1 MSRSVNWR
9 LEPGNPKVTAASL
22 GTSKTMEPD
31 GANNAVRFLFC
42 LMPEFSML
50 SLCTALEP
58 LRIANRISGQTL
70 FDWALCAESADV
82 ASSLGFGVPIQD
94 GLPKVTRR
102 DTVFVCAGPSVE
114 HSYSNALLGWLR
126 RASVQG
132 ASLGGLCTGSHVLAM
147 AGLLD
152 GKEATIHWEQH
163 DSFQERFTETDLCM
177 APYKIDDKRYST
189 AGGVAAI
196 DLMLTLIAEHAGPV
210 LAQEVSAQLM
220 YTQVHVVQATTTINA
235 TNRAGILH
243 PQLRSVIALMEETL
257 EEPLNISDFSRH
269 VKMSSRHLERLFR
282 RHLSKSPLQYYTELR
297 LIRARNL
304 LYQTSMS
311 VTEICAACG
320 FQSQSSFSKKYR
332 AKFGNSP
339 TEVRHSKVVDLS
351 TEASHKARV

>member
-1 MSRSVNWR
+1 M
-9 LEPGNPKVTAASL
+9 TAAEH
-22 GTSKTMEPD
+22 GMSKTMEPD
-31 GANNAVRFLFC
+31 GANTAVRFLFC

-58 LRIANRISGQTL
+58 LRIANRIADKTL
-70 FDWALCAESADV
+70 FEWALCAEDADV

-94 GLPKVTRR
+94 GLPQVTRR

-114 HSYSNALLGWLR
+114 RSYSQALLGWLR

-147 AGLLD
+147 AGLLE

-163 DSFQERFTETDLCM
+163 DSFQEQFPDTDLCKT
-177 APYKIDDKRYST
+177 PYKIDNKRFTT
-189 AGGVAAI
+189 AGGISAI
-196 DLMLTLIAEHAGPV
+196 DLMLKLIADHAGPV

-220 YTQVHVVQATTTINA
+220 YTQVHVVQAETTINA
-235 TNRAGILH
+235 TDRAGVLH
-243 PQLRSVIALMEETL
+243 PQLRSVIALMEATL

-269 VKMSSRHLERLFR
+269 AKMSSRHLERLFR
-282 RHLSKSPLQYYTELR
+282 RYLSKSPLQYYTELR
-297 LIRARNL
+297 LYRARNL

-320 FQSQSSFSKKYR
+320 FQSRSSFAKKYR
-332 AKFGNSP
+332 LRFGVSP
-339 TEVRHSKVVDLS
+339 SEVRHSRVQDLRS
-351 TEASHKARV
+351 GMTIK